1 MIAVLGAG
9 NWGTTLAD
17 LIASNGHAVRLW
29 TRQPEQREEINARH
43 TNEGAVPGL
52 RIAEGVSAT
61 SELGEAV
68 RGAELVVVVIPSQ
81 GFREVSSALGDVLA
95 PEQVVLHA
103 TKGLERESNVRMT
116 EILSQETCAR
126 QIGVISGP
134 NIAAEIA
141 SELLCAVD
149 KRS

>member
-17 LIASNGHAVRLW
+17 FIASNGHAVRLW

-68 RGAELVVVVIPSQ
+68 RGAE
-81 GFREVSSALGDVLA
+81 ALGRDLDELRAELRLGPEPRYRPVRAHEVRLA
-95 PEQVVLHA
+95 P
-103 TKGLERESNVRMT
+103 
-116 EILSQETCAR
+116 
-126 QIGVISGP
+126 P
-134 NIAAEIA
+134 P
-141 SELLCAVD
+141 
-149 KRS
+149 